1 MKQLVEKG
9 NYCGFFTIR
18 VSSIQIIESEG
29 ELIPY
34 DLLLLADPSREMID
48 KYLSSS
54 EIFLA
59 KDQKH
64 IIGILV
70 LKREQNAA
78 EIMNVAVGE
87 KLQGKG
93 VGTQLLQ
100 HVIQYCREAGI
111 KQLSIGTADTS
122 LDQIIF
128 YQKLGFKVNDRIA
141 DFFLK
146 NYEKPIYE
154 NGKQAKD
161 MIRLEMSLT

>member
-1 MKQLVEKG
+1 MV
-9 NYCGFFTIR
+9 
-18 VSSIQIIESEG
+18 
-29 ELIPY
+29 
-34 DLLLLADPSREMID
+34 D

-78 EIMNVAVGE
+78 EIMNVAVEE
-87 KLQGKG
+87 KYQGKG
-93 VGTQLLQ
+93 IGTQLLQ
-100 HVIQYCREAGI
+100 HVIQYSREAGI
-111 KQLSIGTADTS
+111 KQLSIGTADIS
-122 LDQIIF
+122 LDQITL

-154 NGKQAKD
+154 NGKLAKD
-161 MIRLEMSLT
+161 MIRLEMSLS